1 MVLLLVIGL
10 AALLGLHQ
18 ARKLINQFTDTRPD
32 VLPTVDMSPSDIASL
47 EDRVRA
53 FRENIQ
59 AGRPTPPLSLSAQEI
74 NGLIAGDAGLEPLK
88 GKVFVTIE
96 GNELKG
102 QVSLP
107 MEDAGLPMFKGRYL
121 NGTGTFE
128 ISLNNGILRLTA
140 RRLEVKGRPVP
151 STYMQEIRKQN
162 LARIFNDKPRVTAVL
177 DRLSEVKVEDGR
189 LVILPGKD

>member
-1 MVLLLVIGL
+1 MLLLVIGL
-10 AALLGLHQ
+10 AVLLGLHQ

-32 VLPTVDMSPSDIASL
+32 ILPAVNMSQSEIGNL
-47 EDRVRA
+47 EDRIRA

-140 RRLEVKGRPVP
+140 RRLEVKGRPLP
-151 STYMQEIRKQN
+151 ATYMQEIRKQN
-162 LARIFNDKPRVTAVL
+162 LARIFNDKPRVTSVL